1 MNDFLEFDNE
11 KKSIKLINL
20 DDLSVED
27 LKAYIEELENE
38 INRVMLE
45 ISKKNQFQKDAQKFF
60 K

>member
-1 MNDFLEFDNE
+1 MDDFLEFDNE
-11 KKSIKLINL
+11 KKSVKLINL

-38 INRVMLE
+38 INRAMLE

>member
-38 INRVMLE
+38 INRVRLE

>member
-1 MNDFLEFDNE
+1 MDDFLEFDNE
-11 KKSIKLINL
+11 KKSVKLINL

-38 INRVMLE
+38 INRVRLE

>member
-11 KKSIKLINL
+11 KKSVKLINL

-38 INRVMLE
+38 INRVRLE

>member
-38 INRVMLE
+38 INRAMLE